1 MGRRRSS
8 SSVTNLTDD
17 IKDFIDDELVERG
30 RDTERDLRRAGRN
43 WVDSDDDDDDDR
55 GRGRRGSR
63 RDRDDEIDELR
74 DAIKALT
81 AKVSALAD
89 SSSNDKK

>member
-8 SSVTNLTDD
+8 SSVTNFLQDLTDD

-30 RDTERDLRRAGRN
+30 RDTERDLRN